1 MAPVGTLLGLM
12 LVLFGCWYVIVI
24 AQCMAVA
31 GPLSSTR
38 SHGISIAGRTTLGLG
53 EVWGCWNNNALCMM
67 ADGWNASLIV
77 VVFLAV
83 EHENWVS

>member
-1 MAPVGTLLGLM
+1 MMAPVGTLLGLM

-38 SHGISIAGRTTLGLG
+38 SHGISIAGTLGLE
-53 EVWGCWNNNALCMM
+53 EVWGWNNALCMM
-67 ADGWNASLIV
+67 ADGWNTGLIM
-77 VVFLAV
+77 VVFLAGT
-83 EHENWVS
+83 